1 MTTSTVTAK
10 AGNWLGSYLGGTF
23 AARVFVAMTPTVS
36 HGFGHV
42 NQNASCTVLWIQRRS
57 SFGRSSEVAAPTQRP
72 VEARYAAPAC
82 ASPFDRGRP
91 PLRRRVP
98 RQRRIAMPAA
108 AQRELRRRRSRR
120 HCCERGEAAVR
131 RRVRPA
137 RAARRPA
144 HLVGGQDLS
153 CGSSR
158 VSLWSAPLASSPERR
173 VPRAPP

>member
-98 RQRRIAMPAA
+98 RQPRNASFAA
-108 AQRELRRRRSRR
+108 AGRADTVASAAKRRFVAAYDPLARHVDRRT
-120 HCCERGEAAVR
+120 
-131 RRVRPA
+131 
-137 RAARRPA
+137 
-144 HLVGGQDLS
+144 
-153 CGSSR
+153 
-158 VSLWSAPLASSPERR
+158 WSADKI
-173 VPRAPP
+173 